1 VAIDRALKAPLMGR
15 IRAVFDTNVYVAA
28 FLSKNPRSPNKE
40 LFRRWRDDEFV
51 LLISD
56 AILQEVIE
64 KFNQIRIDQ
73 ALTVE
78 LIAFLFAE
86 AEYVSVSADEIGS
99 VIAGDPDDDQVLGCA
114 VAGKADYLV
123 TYDPHFDCLGGEYQG
138 IHVLDG
144 LHFLYVI
151 RGDKMPSV

>member
-1 VAIDRALKAPLMGR
+1 VAIDKALEAPSMLR

-28 FLSKNPRSPNKE
+28 YLSKNPRSPNKE
-40 LFRRWRDDEFV
+40 LFRRWRDGQFA
-51 LLISD
+51 LLVSD

-64 KFNQIRIDQ
+64 KFDQIGIDQ

-78 LIAFLFAE
+78 LIAFILADAE
-86 AEYVSVSADEIGS
+86 HVAVSAEEIDS
-99 VIAGDPDDDQVLGCA
+99 VIAGDPDDDQIVACA

-123 TYDPHFDCLGGEYQG
+123 TYDPHFECLGGKYKG

-144 LHFLYVI
+144 LHFLYVV
-151 RGDKMPSV
+151 RGDKKPSA